1 MDVFRII
8 DRFKIAD
15 RGTLYTI
22 KMSKGAELHI
32 NDRLCDLH
40 ENEFSVKAL
49 EMIRRKSTDVS
60 PEDWPVGV
68 ILESP
73 NQSEVCGNLLVRDLS
88 EVNFLFCSHPFYP
101 RRVDE
106 DFEAEYQAAG
116 LDHTCALFSY
126 EDFSDGKLSLSGE
139 KISGLTIYRGWMM
152 RPEMYRD
159 FYARLEALGI
169 ILINT
174 PEEYE
179 KYHLLPGWYGEFAA
193 ETAESVWTSGN
204 SVDDIMRLAKK
215 LNGGSYIVKDYVKS
229 RKHEWYDACFI
240 KNIRDQASAK
250 RVIGNFI
257 ERQGEN
263 LVGGVVLRKF
273 ENLKK
278 AGFHK
283 QSGMPLSEEYRVFI
297 YAGKVFT
304 IDSYWNQAAEVSF
317 TEKESA
323 WIESIAARVK
333 SSLVTVDLARKE
345 DGSLIIM
352 EFGDG
357 QVSGLQ
363 QLRSEEFYRGFRD
376 HWIRRI
382 YRKENP

>member
-8 DRFKIAD
+8 DRFTIPEK
-15 RGTLYTI
+15 GTVYTI
-22 KMSKGAELHI
+22 TMNRSAELYI

-40 ENEFSVKAL
+40 GNGFLVRGF
-49 EMIRRKSTDVS
+49 EMLRRCITDM
-60 PEDWPVGV
+60 PLQNCPAGI
-68 ILESP
+68 ILEPLNESK
-73 NQSEVCGNLLVRDLS
+73 VRGNILVRDLM
-88 EVNFLFCSHPFYP
+88 EVSFLFCSHPLDSK
-101 RRVDE
+101 RVDA

-116 LDHTCALFSY
+116 LDHACALFSY

-139 KISGLTIYRGWMM
+139 KISGLAIYRGWMM
-152 RPEMYRD
+152 KPEMYRN
-159 FYARLEALGI
+159 FYACLEALGI

-179 KYHLLPGWYGEFAA
+179 KYHLLPGWYGEFATEA
-193 ETAESVWTSGN
+193 AESVWTSGN
-204 SVDDIMRLAKK
+204 SVNDVMLLTKK
-215 LNGGSYIVKDYVKS
+215 LDDGSYIVKDYVKS

-240 KNIRDQASAK
+240 RNIRDQANAK

-257 ERQGEN
+257 ERQDED

-278 AGFHK
+278 TGFHV
-283 QSGMPLSEEYRVFI
+283 QIGMPLSEEYRVFI

-304 IDSYWNQAAEVSF
+304 IDSYWDQSAEISF
-317 TEKESA
+317 TEEEFA
-323 WIESIAARVK
+323 WIESIAARIK
-333 SSLVTVDLARKE
+333 SSFVTVDLARKE
-345 DGSLIIM
+345 NGSLIIM

-363 QLRSEEFYRGFRD
+363 QLGAEEFYRNFKRHGV
-376 HWIRRI
+376 H
-382 YRKENP
+382 